1 MELYALQGYQNVTI
15 TDLQNA
21 LDMGRGSVYYYFK
34 DQDELFLTCMER
46 YFLEPKQ
53 QVLND
58 VPEDAGIEQMIAAI
72 GTYLNS
78 LKEALMTFDIK
89 TVNTSN
95 VNNLMFTAYS
105 RFPSMHK
112 KARRLALKELDLWR
126 KAIYH
131 DQRAGLVR
139 RDIDREQVALMFAHI
154 KDSFDPGLGQ
164 TQMDFSLLERN
175 ATNQG
180 ELIISLEVVV
190 VDKVIPA
197 NQDFIYRLKMI

>member
-53 QVLND
+53 QVLNN
-58 VPEDAGIEQMIAAI
+58 VPEDAGIEQMISAI

-131 DQRAGLVR
+131 DQRAGLIR

-164 TQMDFSLLERN
+164 TQMDFSLLEK
-175 ATNQG
+175 TYS
-180 ELIISLEVVV
+180 ELHKL
-190 VDKVIPA
+190 
-197 NQDFIYRLKMI
+197 LKI